1 MEPGPDSFSSRET
14 PEDLVS
20 LWLRKAIATGDSV
33 RLAEALAPGFRF
45 ELQPIVADTLQARG
59 FLPDDSTS
67 WGRAEDLGIF
77 GQIFRSAQVDTVLMT
92 ITQIRSNVPDTTC
105 AGCRRLETDLH
116 LSFWIDDGSLSEPV
130 ILGGDL
136 EQTFIVGPDPTTPG
150 SWVIE
155 YQIDDQRR
163 FRAVSVARDS
173 WSYIKS
179 LFLLGYIE

>member
-1 MEPGPDSFSSRET
+1 
-14 PEDLVS
+14 
-20 LWLRKAIATGDSV
+20 
-33 RLAEALAPGFRF
+33 
-45 ELQPIVADTLQARG
+45 
-59 FLPDDSTS
+59 
-67 WGRAEDLGIF
+67 
-77 GQIFRSAQVDTVLMT
+77 
-92 ITQIRSNVPDTTC
+92 
-105 AGCRRLETDLH
+105 